1 MSSSP
6 GNNATS
12 ADIDALVGQAWS
24 QHYHG
29 KDAEALQAFQ
39 QLVERWPD
47 HIDANYGLS
56 LALKTSGQ
64 KQASVEAFKKTQAL
78 VEAALATQTDD
89 NSRYHMLKRMI
100 DQHLA
105 MM

>member
-1 MSSSP
+1 MSNSP
-6 GNNATS
+6 GNNSTS

-29 KDAEALQAFQ
+29 NNAEAIQEFRH
-39 QLVERWPD
+39 LVERWPD

-56 LALKTSGQ
+56 LSLKTNGQ
-64 KQASVEAFKKTQAL
+64 KEEAAEAFKKTRAL
-78 VEAALATQTDD
+78 VENTLATQTDE
-89 NSRYHMLKRMI
+89 NSRFHMLKRMI

-105 MM
+105 SM